1 MENPNVQYYQVK
13 SSTYDSNKFK
23 YSIVDI
29 QMENISEMI
38 KDECIKDA
46 IILEPE
52 QYKNKYDE
60 EKQIQIDVGGYF
72 RKDIAIN
79 AF

>member
-1 MENPNVQYYQVK
+1 MENPNVQYYQIK

-60 EKQIQIDVGGYF
+60 EKQQLLNDLALLENTSEIV
-72 RKDIAIN
+72 N
-79 AF
+79 